1 MLKKI
6 FIPLIAFVFFSTSLF
21 SQVTAGI
28 IKGRIVDFNNK
39 PIPNAN
45 IQLKLLKNGTITI
58 HNGSFKMTNLPSL
71 TDTIV
76 IFAIGYQNKFI
87 PVKLSENQEID
98 LGSIILEVKV
108 VELQSVEI
116 SGRKENSYKS
126 DYSFYGTKTQTQLID
141 IPQSISTI
149 TKEIIK
155 DKMVFTVKDAVEGV
169 AGLNQYSGYEEFTI
183 RGLKADNA
191 HDINGLRSYNTTY
204 TSNLLVNIERI
215 EVIKGPTATLYGNC
229 DPGGTIN
236 MVTKKPLDKPFA
248 EIDLYTGSWNH
259 FRLQGDISGPLNA
272 SKTLLYRFN
281 AGFDST
287 KSFRAQVFNKSYQ
300 IAPSL
305 SFVPNNRLKLNFDFS
320 YAKTNSVVDRGQP
333 GLEDNTS
340 LSATPIS
347 LSLTQPGDYLHQS
360 SYTSIF
366 SASYQF
372 SKNLTFSVGY
382 LNFNTS
388 QNVADH
394 GFNSYITPDSVNLYY
409 TTWNYHTVTNTL
421 TNYLTYK
428 FNTGKLSGQILA
440 GYDYIHTKVNLNQ
453 QYFELPDEF
462 DDGSGIVGTFSLIHP
477 KYVAPN
483 VHDYELSDYDN
494 DATAVDGTVYQTQ
507 GIYLQNQLNYK
518 KWKLLFSLREELYR
532 GGDSSGVKENV
543 FLPRLGLVYAIRP
556 NLNAYVT
563 YNKGFDPFEAST
575 SLQIFNEAFKPVTS
589 TLLETGVKGNF
600 FQDKLSASI
609 SLYQLTLNNVAV
621 NANDASNPDLFVQR
635 GEEQSTGIEAEA
647 IGNILP
653 NLSIS
658 LAYSYCDA
666 KITQSLVPAQIGQRL
681 ENAPLHSS
689 SSWIKYTFNKGQ
701 LKGFGLALGSTQ
713 ESERNTLDADV
724 KLPGYMIFKGEL
736 HYTANHF
743 TVAVVF
749 NNFTNQTYWV
759 GAYNNINKWPGQPAN
774 YLVNIGYR
782 F

>member
-1 MLKKI
+1 MQKKI
-6 FIPLIAFVFFSTSLF
+6 FTLLITFVFFSTNLF
-21 SQVTAGI
+21 SQAANGI
-28 IKGRIVDFNNK
+28 IKGRIVDSSNK
-39 PIPNAN
+39 PIVNAN
-45 IQLKLLKNGTITI
+45 VQFKVLKNGARTNN
-58 HNGSFKMTNLPSL
+58 NGNFKIISLPSL
-71 TDTIV
+71 TDTLV
-76 IFAIGYQNKFI
+76 ITAIGSQHKFI
-87 PVKLSENQEID
+87 PVKLSQNQTLD
-98 LGSIILEVKV
+98 LGSITLEVKV

-116 SGRKENSYKS
+116 NGRKENTYKS
-126 DYSFYGTKTQTQLID
+126 DYSFYGTKTQTVVID

-149 TKEIIK
+149 TKEVIK

-169 AGLNQYSGYEEFTI
+169 AGLNQYSGFEEFTI
-183 RGLKADNA
+183 RGLRADNA

-204 TSNLLVNIERI
+204 TSSLLVNIERI

-236 MVTKKPLDKPFA
+236 MVTKKPLDKPSA

-259 FRLQGDISGPLNA
+259 FRLQGDISGPLNT

-281 AGFDST
+281 AGFDSA

-305 SFVPNNRLKLNFDFS
+305 SFVPNDRLKLNFDFS

-333 GLEDNTS
+333 GLEDNNS

-372 SKNLTFSVGY
+372 SKNLTFSAGY
-382 LNFNTS
+382 LNFNTT

-440 GYDYIHTKVNLNQ
+440 GYDYIHTKVNLKQ

-462 DDGSGIVGTFSLIHP
+462 DDGTGIVGTFSLIHP
-477 KYVAPN
+477 KYVTPN
-483 VHDYELSDYDN
+483 VHNYEVSDYDN

-507 GIYLQNQLNYK
+507 GVYLQNQLNYK
-518 KWKLLFSLREELYR
+518 KWKLLFSLREEFYR

-543 FLPRLGLVYAIRP
+543 FLPRLGLVYAIKP
-556 NLNAYVT
+556 NLNAYIT

-575 SLQIFNEAFKPVTS
+575 SLQIFNEAFKPITS
-589 TLLETGVKGNF
+589 TLWETGLKGNF
-600 FQDKLSASI
+600 FKDKLSASV

-621 NANDASNPDLFVQR
+621 NANDASNPDLYVQR
-635 GEEQSTGIEAEA
+635 GEEQSTGLEAEA
-647 IGNILP
+647 TGNILP

-666 KITQSLVPAQIGQRL
+666 KITKSYLPTQVGQRL

-689 SSWIKYTFNKGQ
+689 SSWIKYTFNQGI
-701 LKGFGLALGSTQ
+701 LKCFGLALGSTQ
-713 ESERNTLDADV
+713 VSERNTLDDDI

-736 HYTANHF
+736 HFTTKHF
-743 TVAVVF
+743 TAAVVF
-749 NNFTNQTYWV
+749 NNLTNQTYWM

>member
-1 MLKKI
+1 MIRKVLFVI
-6 FIPLIAFVFFSTSLF
+6 LYFILISNSLF
-21 SQVTAGI
+21 SQSSISG
-28 IKGRIVDFNNK
+28 KIVDKRGNPINN
-39 PIPNAN
+39 AS
-45 IQLKLLKNGTITI
+45 IQLIKLKKGNQTNKFGL
-58 HNGSFKMTNLPSL
+58 FKINNLPPL
-71 TDTIV
+71 VDTLMISAV
-76 IFAIGYQNKFI
+76 GFQNQNI
-87 PVKLSENQEID
+87 AVRLSENQELN
-98 LGSIILEVKV
+98 LGSITLDIKV

-126 DYSFYGTKTQTQLID
+126 DYSFYGTKTQTPQID

-149 TKEIIK
+149 TKEMIK

-183 RGLKADNA
+183 RGFRAENA

-204 TSNLLVNIERI
+204 TSSLLVNIERI

-236 MVTKKPLDKPFA
+236 LVTKKPLDKPSA
-248 EIDLYTGSWNH
+248 EINLYTGSWNH
-259 FRLQGDISGPLNA
+259 FRLQGDITGPLNA

-305 SFVPNNRLKLNFDFS
+305 SFVPNERLKFNFDFS

-340 LSATPIS
+340 LTSTPIS

-366 SASYQF
+366 SASYQLT
-372 SKNLTFSVGY
+372 KNLTFSLGY
-382 LNFNTS
+382 LNFNTT

-428 FNTGKLSGQILA
+428 FNAGKLSGQILA

-453 QYFELPDEF
+453 QYFELPDAF

-477 KYVAPN
+477 KYIAPDVN
-483 VHDYELSDYDN
+483 DYEVSDYDS
-494 DATAVDGTVYQTQ
+494 DATGVDGTVYQTQ

-518 KWKLLFSLREELYR
+518 KWKLLFSLREEFYR

-543 FLPRLGLVYAIRP
+543 FLPRLGLVYSIKP
-556 NLNAYVT
+556 NLNVFAT
-563 YNKGFDPFEAST
+563 INKGFDPFEASN
-575 SLQIFNEAFKPVTS
+575 SLQIFNAPFKPVTS
-589 TLLETGVKGNF
+589 TLLEGGLKGNF
-600 FQDKLSASI
+600 FNDKLSASL

-621 NANDASNPDLFVQR
+621 NANNASNPDLFVQQ
-635 GEEQSTGIEAEA
+635 GQEQSNGIEAEA
-647 IGNILP
+647 TGNILP
-653 NLSIS
+653 NLSVS
-658 LAYSYCDA
+658 LAYAYCDA
-666 KITQSLVPAQIGQRL
+666 KITQSLVPEQVGRRL

-689 SSWIKYTFNKGQ
+689 SSWVKYTFNQGQ
-701 LKGFGLALGSTQ
+701 LKGFGLAIGSTQ
-713 ESERNTLDADV
+713 ESERNTLDANF
-724 KLPGYMIFKGEL
+724 KLPGYIIFKGEL
-736 HYTANHF
+736 HYTTKHF
-743 TVAVVF
+743 NAAAVF
-749 NNFTNQTYWV
+749 NNFTNQTYWM

-774 YLVNIGYR
+774 YLINIGYR